1 MIIIK
6 VINIFMYRHIIRNKA
21 ILIGLFLLVFVF
33 GIKASQAA
41 PSLASR
47 LKGYILLQVE
57 SHGEA
62 WYVIPTEQKK
72 VYMKDGSV
80 AYQIMRE
87 VSLGITN
94 ANLVKIPVGIEA
106 RFNDQDTDQDGL
118 ADRLEEGLDT
128 NPNNPDT
135 DNDGFKDGDEIKSG
149 YNPLNKNKL
158 VYDTALVNRLKGYI
172 LLQTEKQGQAWYLN
186 PKDGK
191 RYYMRDGEAAYKIM
205 RYLSLGITNTNLN
218 LIPNS
223 TRTFKTIGNG
233 NGSGNNNGNS
243 NNGNNNST
251 STPPNNNN
259 SGGGGGGGGGG
270 STPSSD
276 RQAPTAP
283 NSLVAVASGT
293 SISLSWTASTDN
305 VGVVG
310 YQILRSTTNGSGYSQ
325 ITTSNT
331 NSYTNNGL
339 NVGTTYYYVI
349 KAYDAAGNVSLAS
362 AQAQATAADNQAP
375 SVPGGLSAT
384 ASGSQISLAWTA
396 STDNVG
402 VKQYLIERSNTSNSF
417 GFVPL
422 ATSTTSVY
430 VNTHLAV
437 NTTFYYRVRA
447 QDAAGNISDYSLVVS
462 ATTNTSI
469 VVSDNQAPTMP
480 SGLTATASGTSISLA
495 WTASTDNIG
504 VVGYQ
509 VLRST
514 TNGSGYSQI
523 ATANT
528 NSYTNNGLNVGTT
541 YYYVVK
547 AYDAAA
553 NVSATSTQAQAT
565 VPVPA
570 DTQRPTAPTG
580 LTATAAHREAA
591 LSWTASTDNVG
602 VVGYQIWR
610 STTNGSG
617 YVQQTTV
624 NTTVYVDTNL
634 TNGTTYYYIVK
645 AYDAAGNVSFDSS
658 QAQATPYDNLSPTAP
673 TTLIANVSGTQVT
686 LTWTA
691 STDNVGVTQYLIER
705 SVSNSND
712 FSSLLTV
719 STNSHID
726 SGLTNNTT
734 YYYRVRA
741 QDAAGNNSSYSN
753 VSSVTVGTVA
763 TTNPSISSV
772 SGTLSSGQTVTISG
786 SNFGSK
792 SQANPLIWDNF
803 EDGINNAT
811 IRNTNPVIGPAW
823 NVWTNGTDPVY
834 TSTNNRANSAR
845 SALFDFSGSTG
856 YTKFLQY
863 YTTADSAYFTFWW
876 RYNKTS
882 NQWSANIKPWDEF
895 GTGTS
900 GICPS
905 IYSGFGSPLVGD
917 GYLRASVTDCG
928 GGTGQQLNSNMFDWL
943 SYDSP
948 IDEIQGQW
956 VRMEM
961 YVKQSSAPN
970 VADGIYK
977 MWVHKPDGE
986 GITLDISSNNV
997 ITRNTM
1003 DEWYQWWLLGAYHTM
1018 DDRSPLATG
1027 QVFGDDVYFD
1037 TTQARVELGNAAT
1050 WSANTR
1056 REIQI
1061 PSTWSNGSLSFTAN
1075 AGVFTAGQ
1083 TAYLYVVD
1091 ANGNVNANGYPV
1103 TISGTTTDQT
1113 APTVPT
1119 NLSASASGTQISLT
1133 WTASTDNVGVS
1144 QYLIERSTSA
1154 SSGFTQV
1161 ATSNTTS
1168 YINTGLANSTTYYY
1182 RVRAQ
1187 DAAGNISS
1195 SYASANATTGALV
1208 VDTQAPTTPTNLS
1221 ASVTGSNV
1229 SLTWTASTDAV
1240 GVSGYQIWRST
1251 TNGGPYNTFIAN
1263 SNTTSYTHTNV
1274 PIGTYYY
1281 IVKAYDASFN
1291 YSGNSNQA
1299 TVLISSNPVSTT
1311 NLLAN
1316 SWDFS
1321 SAAWDGDIL
1330 EWSPKSNFIF
1340 TSGQSDPFGTNKA
1353 FSVALA
1359 NSSRGWQQRDTTPD
1373 LVLNYDTV
1381 TASIY
1386 VKYGSAPNIIF
1397 GITQTDVASSV
1408 GEFEQTFTFSGGVP
1422 VWSSGNTHPQDG
1434 HTVTSVGNGWYRL
1447 TLTYNLNSRG
1457 IKGHP
1462 FSFRV
1467 TPAGSSSTA
1476 GAYTYIAGAQLES
1489 GSSATAYVETPNGVS
1504 DGQAPSTPT
1513 NLSASVS
1520 GSNATLSW
1528 TASTDAVGVSGYQI
1542 WRSTTSG
1549 SGYTQQATVSTNLYT
1564 QSSLSAGTY
1573 YYIVKAY
1580 DAAGNVSGNSNQVT
1594 VNIASQ
1600 ADDSAPT
1607 APSNLSSSV
1616 SGNNVSLSWNS
1627 STDNVGVTQYLV
1639 ERSSNGGSSY
1649 SQVGTTSNTSY
1660 SMSLADYTTYSCRV
1674 RAQDAAGNMS
1684 LYSNVTTFTT
1694 GAASSSGS
1702 VSITSVN
1709 DNTISNGQSIT
1720 ISGSGFGTK
1729 IAVGGI
1735 VGPPVLWDNFED
1747 GANGQLLQPTTAKWD
1762 RIRSDNTSGP
1772 RYYQGAIDGS
1782 MGVRTGSGIVD
1793 GVTGGTTRTM
1803 IEDDEY
1809 RHLYLDYYIKAVR
1822 GEGLLQRSSKQV
1834 MIWSANAGI
1843 SEDGPNTA
1851 FWQITQGGDEPPFA
1865 FSEYSCG
1872 NEPVSITYNNGWGVN
1887 EFLTPRHV
1895 QIEYRRPT
1903 NIVGSPD
1910 YHGTLRIWYDG
1921 ILVTNRSTF
1930 GSYSC
1935 DPDRNYLDNLYIGHY
1950 QDVDSAIEP
1959 IYKWIS
1965 CPGDSRCDQCPA
1977 GASGCSVVNDN
1988 WLPARQ
1994 DEFFY
1999 DNIYIDKSIARIE
2012 IGNASTYGAS
2022 TRREIQVPTSWGS
2035 TIQFTANKGGFS
2047 SGQTVYL
2054 YVIDSNG
2061 NVNSSGYPVTFN

>member
-1 MIIIK
+1 MHK
-6 VINIFMYRHIIRNKA
+6 KGQFFLLFF
-21 ILIGLFLLVFVF
+21 ILVGIGLLFFNS
-33 GIKASQAA
+33 SQAA

-62 WYVIPTEQKK
+62 WYVIPAESKK
-72 VYMKDGSV
+72 VYMKDGQV

-94 ANLVKIPVGIEA
+94 ANLAKIPVGIES
-106 RFNDQDTDQDGL
+106 RFNDQDTDADGL

-128 NPNNPDT
+128 NPNMADT
-135 DNDGFKDGDEIKSG
+135 DADGFKDGDEIKSG

-172 LLQTEKQGQAWYLN
+172 LLQTEKQGQAWYVN

-191 RYYMRDGEAAYKIM
+191 RYYMKDGEAAYQIM
-205 RYLSLGITNTNLN
+205 RYLSLGITNSNLN
-218 LIPNS
+218 LIANS
-223 TRTFKTIGNG
+223 TRTFNTSGNG
-233 NGSGNNNGNS
+233 NSGNNGNS
-243 NNGNNNST
+243 NNNNNNNNNST
-251 STPPNNNN
+251 STPPGNGN
-259 SGGGGGGGGGG
+259 GGGGGGGGGG

-276 RQAPTAP
+276 RQAPSMPSGLTAT
-283 NSLVAVASGT
+283 ASGT
-293 SISLSWTASTDN
+293 SISLTWTASTDN

-310 YQILRSTTNGSGYSQ
+310 YQVLRSTINGSGYSQ
-325 ITTSNT
+325 IATANT
-331 NSYTNNGL
+331 NSYTNNAL
-339 NVGTTYYYVI
+339 NVGTTYYYVV
-349 KAYDAAGNVSLAS
+349 KAYDAAGNVSVAS
-362 AQAQATAADNQAP
+362 TQAQATAADNQAP
-375 SVPGGLSAT
+375 SVPSGLSAT

-402 VKQYLIERSNTSNSF
+402 VTQYLIEKSNTSNSS
-417 GFVPL
+417 GFTPL

-447 QDAAGNISDYSLVVS
+447 QDAAGNISDYSLVAS
-462 ATTNTSI
+462 ATTNTSV

-480 SGLTATASGTSISLA
+480 SGLAATASGTSISLA

-514 TNGSGYSQI
+514 INGSGYSQI

-528 NSYTNNGLNVGTT
+528 NSYTNTGLSVGTT

-570 DTQRPTAPTG
+570 DTERPTAPTG
-580 LTATAAHREAA
+580 LTATAAHREVALAWAA
-591 LSWTASTDNVG
+591 SSDNVG

-610 STTNGSG
+610 STTNGSA
-617 YVQQTTV
+617 YTQQTTV

-634 TNGTTYYYIVK
+634 TNGTTYYYLVK

-658 QAQATPYDNLSPTAP
+658 QAQATPYDNLAPTAP
-673 TTLIANVSGTQVT
+673 TTLIANLSGTQAT

-705 SVSNSND
+705 SVSNSNN
-712 FSSLLTV
+712 FSSLVTV
-719 STNSHID
+719 NTNSYIN

-753 VSSVTVGTVA
+753 VSSVTVGTVV

-772 SGTLSSGQTVTISG
+772 TGTVSNGQTVTISG

-834 TSTNNRANSAR
+834 TSTNNRVNSAR

-905 IYSGFGSPLVGD
+905 IYSGFGSPLAGD

-928 GGTGQQLNSNMFDWL
+928 GGTGQQLNSDMFSWL

-1091 ANGNVNANGYPV
+1091 ANGNVNTNGYPV
-1103 TISGTTTDQT
+1103 TISGTTTVDQT
-1113 APTVPT
+1113 APT
-1119 NLSASASGTQISLT
+1119 A
-1133 WTASTDNVGVS
+1133 
-1144 QYLIERSTSA
+1144 
-1154 SSGFTQV
+1154 
-1161 ATSNTTS
+1161 
-1168 YINTGLANSTTYYY
+1168 
-1182 RVRAQ
+1182 
-1187 DAAGNISS
+1187 
-1195 SYASANATTGALV
+1195 
-1208 VDTQAPTTPTNLS
+1208 PTNLS
-1221 ASVTGSNV
+1221 ASVSGSNATL
-1229 SLTWTASTDAV
+1229 SWTASNDAV
-1240 GVSGYQIWRST
+1240 GVSGYQIWRSAT
-1251 TNGGPYNTFIAN
+1251 YGGPYNTFVAT
-1263 SNTTSYTHTNV
+1263 SNTNSYTHTNV
-1274 PIGTYYY
+1274 PVGTYYY
-1281 IVKAYDASFN
+1281 VVKAYDAAFN

-1299 TVLISSNPVSTT
+1299 TVVISSNPVSTT

-1321 SAAWDGDIL
+1321 SSAWDGDAIGSNP
-1330 EWSPKSNFIF
+1330 WSPRTNFVF
-1340 TSGQSDPFGTNKA
+1340 NSGQSDPFGTSKA
-1353 FSVALA
+1353 FNIAVA
-1359 NSSRGWQQRDTTPD
+1359 NSTRGWQQRDTTPD
-1373 LVLNYDTV
+1373 LTLNYDTV

-1386 VKYGSAPNIIF
+1386 VKYGSAPNMIF
-1397 GITQTDVASSV
+1397 GLTQTDVAAAV

-1447 TLTYNLNSRG
+1447 TLTYNLNTRG

-1467 TPAGSSSTA
+1467 TPNGSSAVT
-1476 GAYTYIAGAQLES
+1476 GNNTYIAAAQLES
-1489 GSSATAYVETPNGVS
+1489 GSTATTYVETSGTVQS
-1504 DGQAPSTPT
+1504 DNSAPTTPT
-1513 NLSASVS
+1513 NLSSSVS
-1520 GSNATLSW
+1520 GTSASLSW
-1528 TASTDAVGVSGYQI
+1528 NASTDNIGVTGYQI

-1549 SGYTQQATVSTNLYT
+1549 SGYVQQTTVNTNSYT
-1564 QSSLSAGTY
+1564 QTGLTAGNY
-1573 YYIVKAY
+1573 YYVVRAY
-1580 DAAGNVSGNSNQVT
+1580 DAAANVSGNSNETTVT
-1594 VNIASQ
+1594 VTSQ
-1600 ADDSAPT
+1600 VDGSAPT
-1607 APSNLSSSV
+1607 APSNLSATV
-1616 SGNNVSLSWNS
+1616 SGNNVSLSWNAS
-1627 STDNVGVTQYLV
+1627 SDNVGVTQYLI
-1639 ERSSNGGSSY
+1639 ESSNNGGSSY
-1649 SQVGTTSNTSY
+1649 SQAGTTSATSY
-1660 SMSLADYTTYSCRV
+1660 NMSLADYTTYSCRV
-1674 RAQDAAGNMS
+1674 RAQDAASNMS
-1684 LYSNVTTFTT
+1684 SYSNVATFTT
-1694 GAASSSGS
+1694 GAGSSFGSLSISG
-1702 VSITSVN
+1702 VS

-1747 GANGQLLQPTTAKWD
+1747 GTNGQLVQASAAKWD
-1762 RIRSDNTSGP
+1762 RVRSDNLSGP
-1772 RYYQGAIDGS
+1772 RYYQGAVDSS
-1782 MGVRTGSGIVD
+1782 MGVRTGSGTYN
-1793 GVTGGTTRTM
+1793 GVTAGTTRAL
-1803 IEDDEY
+1803 IEDDEF
-1809 RHLYLDYYIKAVR
+1809 RSLYLDYYIKAYK
-1822 GEGLLQRSSKQV
+1822 GEGLKQRSNKQV
-1834 MIWSANAGI
+1834 MIWSANVGV

-1851 FWQITQGGDEPPFA
+1851 FWQVTQGGDEPPFA
-1865 FSEYSCG
+1865 FSEYSCA
-1872 NEPVSITYNNGWGVN
+1872 NEPFSIAYGNSWGVD
-1887 EFLTPRHV
+1887 EFMTTRHV
-1895 QIEYRRPT
+1895 QIEYRRPSIMGVD
-1903 NIVGSPD
+1903 NG
-1910 YHGTLRIWYDG
+1910 YLRMWYDG
-1921 ILVTNRSTF
+1921 VLVSEEKIKEREKICIECSKFNKESKR
-1930 GSYSC
+1930 C
-1935 DPDRNYLDNLYIGHY
+1935 YLCGCYME
-1950 QDVDSAIEP
+1950 VKWKFKKSECP
-1959 IYKWIS
+1959 INMW
-1965 CPGDSRCDQCPA
+1965 
-1977 GASGCSVVNDN
+1977 
-1988 WLPARQ
+1988 
-1994 DEFFY
+1994 
-1999 DNIYIDKSIARIE
+1999 
-2012 IGNASTYGAS
+2012 
-2022 TRREIQVPTSWGS
+2022 
-2035 TIQFTANKGGFS
+2035 
-2047 SGQTVYL
+2047 
-2054 YVIDSNG
+2054 
-2061 NVNSSGYPVTFN
+2061 